1 MDDRD
6 IRWQAVERAYREH
19 ADDVYRVALSIL
31 RDPDAA
37 VDVTHDTF
45 ARAFDKW
52 HQYDANRPLRAWLH
66 GIASHAALD
75 ALRRRRVRTMAV
87 PAIARIREAHG
98 EALFGVDPA
107 SGVADRALVADAM
120 ADLRPEARAALVLRH
135 AYGYDYAEIA
145 RFLRTSPGNVGS
157 ILSRAH
163 GALRARL
170 IDEARTGPTDRV
182 EDVTDAAAPA
192 PAARRPR

>member
-19 ADDVYRVALSIL
+19 ADDVYKVALAIL

-45 ARAFDKW
+45 ARAFDRW

-66 GIASHAALD
+66 GIVSHAALD
-75 ALRRRRVRTMAV
+75 ALRRRRVRVVTV
-87 PAIARIREAHG
+87 PAIGRIRETQG
-98 EALFGVDPA
+98 SSSFDGDPA
-107 SGVADRALVADAM
+107 PRVAERDLVADAM
-120 ADLRPEARAALVLRH
+120 AGLKPDARAALVLRH

-163 GALRARL
+163 AALRVRL
-170 IDEARTGPTDRV
+170 EATATERSASDSATELP
-182 EDVTDAAAPA
+182 PA
-192 PAARRPR
+192 SEAVRRPR

>member
-19 ADDVYRVALSIL
+19 ADDVYKVALAIL

-45 ARAFDKW
+45 ARAFDRW

-66 GIASHAALD
+66 GIVSHAALD
-75 ALRRRRVRTMAV
+75 ALRRRRVRAV
-87 PAIARIREAHG
+87 AAPTIGRIREAHG
-98 EALFGVDPA
+98 SGSFDGDPA
-107 SGVADRALVADAM
+107 PRITDQELVAHAM
-120 ADLRPEARAALVLRH
+120 AGLKPDARAALVLRH

-163 GALRARL
+163 AALRLRL
-170 IDEARTGPTDRV
+170 EATINDPSGTEPATELPATGH
-182 EDVTDAAAPA
+182 
-192 PAARRPR
+192 AARPPR